1 MITKQ
6 NEINSLKQI
15 TQLCTHQTVI
25 LLTLYNFCASGNQD
39 SRTINHGVSF
49 SSAHQFD
56 GSIFFD
62 VTIVNKVIYVGVVAE
77 NKLMNM
83 FSFVSQGDI
92 TVTSSIINIQGVHSS
107 FGSLLL
113 AQGSLLV
120 NSSTLDFQF
129 SGTGIGG
136 LVFSSQGIVSDNCT
150 INYLVSA
157 QRGGIFAYAALNQIN
172 LQYVNTTGTFTVPA
186 VNLVQVCQ
194 SVDIITW
201 EVAILTQVFN
211 KCGSGTCN
219 SFCDSFSICTYCQKT
234 EIQLTSASNQ
244 TEQSYIGNGTYNF
257 QCSFKNSFNNS
268 RINIDINIVGKNFYY
283 SVFCTQKTY
292 NHILVSGNYV
302 VTSTTTSTNNMIVSI
317 FVNDYLQQATLQ
329 NCLLKVNFKAIKWFI
344 AQIFLNSRSLD
355 LSISSL
361 ILNITFVA
369 DTYSSFYGFTTD
381 FTSAS
386 SQLQIQDTKIHYN
399 ISSLQQFTGIIFM
412 EMNQGTVLQ
421 HVLIKYNVTSSNSN
435 YGLAYKLVSAILKDV
450 ELAGKINGKQVI
462 RGIADNLGG
471 YFQIQNMKCSLQLS
485 NIKTDSA
492 ALVKDMS
499 GASSVTITNIVF
511 EGYARLN
518 AISFSYIKGS
528 NQCIT
533 GSQNIGSDGMCYC
546 YDTATPQLVNSAR
559 VCKCPGSQTLVSNK
573 CI

>member
-6 NEINSLKQI
+6 YEINSLKQ
-15 TQLCTHQTVI
+15 TTAQLCTHQTVI

-39 SRTINHGVSF
+39 SRTINHEVSF

-56 GSIFFD
+56 GSIFFNAM
-62 VTIVNKVIYVGVVAE
+62 IVNKITYVGQVAE

-92 TVTSSIINIQGVHSS
+92 TATSSSINIQGVRSS

-113 AQGSLLV
+113 AQGSLVV
-120 NSSTLDFQF
+120 NSSTLNFQF

-136 LVFSSQGIVSDNCT
+136 LVFSSQGMISDNCT
-150 INYLVSA
+150 VNFLVSA
-157 QRGGIFAYAALNQIN
+157 QRGGIFAYAALTQIN
-172 LQYVNTTGTFTVPA
+172 LQYFNTTGTFTVPT

-194 SVDIITW
+194 NVDIITW

-211 KCGSGTCN
+211 QCGSGTCN
-219 SFCDSFSICTYCQKT
+219 SFCDSFSICTYCEKT
-234 EIQLTSASNQ
+234 EIQLTSASNY
-244 TEQSYIGNGTYNF
+244 TEQSYIGNGIYNF
-257 QCSFKNSFNNS
+257 QCSLKNSFNNS

-283 SVFCTQKTY
+283 SVFCTKTAY
-292 NHILVSGNYV
+292 NHILVTGNYV
-302 VTSTTTSTNNMIVSI
+302 ATSTTTSTNNMIVSI
-317 FVNDYLQQATLQ
+317 FVNDYLQKAILQ
-329 NCLLKVNFKAIKWFI
+329 NCLLKVDFKAIKWFI

-355 LSISSL
+355 VSISSL

-369 DTYSSFYGFTTD
+369 DTYSCFYGFTTD

-386 SQLQIQDTKIHYN
+386 SQLLIQDTKIHYN

-421 HVLIKYNVTSSNSN
+421 RLFIKYNVTSSNTN
-435 YGLAYKLVSAILKDV
+435 YGLAFKLVSAILKDV
-450 ELAGKINGKQVI
+450 ELAGKINGNQVI

-471 YFQIQNMKCSLQLS
+471 YFQIQNLKYSLIIS
-485 NIKTDSA
+485 NVKTDSA

-499 GASSVTITNIVF
+499 GASSVAINNIIF
-511 EGYARLN
+511 EGYTRLN
-518 AISFSYIKGS
+518 AISFSYTKGS
-528 NQCIT
+528 ICIS
-533 GSQNIGSDGMCYC
+533 GSQTVGSDGMCYC
-546 YDTATPQLVNSAR
+546 YDTATPQIVNSVR

-573 CI
+573 CV